1 MRVTNSKPLIAILG
15 AVAFLLV
22 ASIVLAAPPPEQPSA
37 PPQASPGL
45 DADKVDGHD
54 AAASWWSTAQR
65 RWKVLWANGR
75 GKLAWAAMP
84 EGALNKRYLRRDDE
98 TLLAVNPFGIE
109 GTSEIAANGGLNFMH
124 HWLGYTQIWNT
135 THTQGT
141 IFIPVDNF
149 TTAFG
154 SPLKLKGM
162 DVCYQVASGS
172 YIYKT
177 GVYYADDT
185 GGRTLVLWDDTTRAS
200 TTWTCYNVTNDP
212 SAPIEGPLLVYFNLM
227 FGGTGDTYKITIGQV
242 TLHLEE

>member
-1 MRVTNSKPLIAILG
+1 MRLTSSKPLIAILG
-15 AVAFLLV
+15 AVALLLLV
-22 ASIVLAAPPPEQPSA
+22 SIVWAAPQPEAPSA

-45 DADKVDGHD
+45 DADKVDGHH
-54 AAASWWSTAQR
+54 AAASWSSTAQR
-65 RWKVLWANGR
+65 RWRVLWANASGR
-75 GKLAWAAMP
+75 LSWRAMP
-84 EGALNKRYLRRDDE
+84 EKALDKRYLRRDDV

-141 IFIPVDNF
+141 IYIPVDNL

-154 SPLKLKGM
+154 SPLKLSGI
-162 DVCYQVASGS
+162 DVCYQVTSGS
-172 YIYKT
+172 YVFRT

-185 GGRTLVLWDDTTRAS
+185 GGRTQILWDETSRTS

-212 SAPIEGPLLVYFNLM
+212 AAPIEGPMLVYFNLI
-227 FGGTGDTYKITIGQV
+227 FGGTGDSHKVTIGQV
-242 TLHLEE
+242 TLRLEE